1 MIEALRDFDW
11 TPVWLSFRVGLSAMA
26 IALVVGTVIGWRLSR
41 QRRGARWGEAA
52 ILLPLVLPP
61 AVLGYYLL
69 VLIGRRGPVGIVW
82 EALSGG
88 PLVFTLNAAI
98 LAASVAT
105 VPIVALQMRA
115 AFGVVPHD
123 TLEAARLDGAHGWEL
138 LLHVLLPQVRVPLAA
153 AASIAFARAVGDF
166 GTTLMVA
173 GSIPGRT
180 QTASLAIYERLMT
193 QRDHEALLLVVIVSV
208 LCMGLLVIASRRMG
222 GIVPS

>member
-1 MIEALRDFDW
+1 VIEFFQDVDW
-11 TPVWLSFRVGLSAMA
+11 SPVWLSFRVGLSAMA
-26 IALVVGTVIGWRLSR
+26 IAVVLGTVIGWRLAH
-41 QRRGARWGEAA
+41 QRRGAQWGEAA

-61 AVLGYYLL
+61 TVLGYYLL
-69 VLIGRRGPVGIVW
+69 VLIGRRGPVGIAW
-82 EALSGG
+82 EALFSG

-105 VPIVALQMRA
+105 IPIVAIQMRA
-115 AFGVVPHD
+115 AFSTVPHD

-138 LLHVLLPQVRVPLAA
+138 LLHILLPQVRVPLAA

-193 QRDHEALLLVVIVSV
+193 QRDNEALLLVVIVSLVCLCV
-208 LCMGLLVIASRRMG
+208 LAIANRRVG
-222 GIVPS
+222 GTVPP